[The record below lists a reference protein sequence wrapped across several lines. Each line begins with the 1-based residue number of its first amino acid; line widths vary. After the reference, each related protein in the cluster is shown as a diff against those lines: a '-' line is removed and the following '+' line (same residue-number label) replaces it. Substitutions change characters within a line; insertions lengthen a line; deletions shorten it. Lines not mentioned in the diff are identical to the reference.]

1 MIPVVVLVLLAM
13 VAILAPVIETQPP
26 LKNNIRERL
35 VPPFWASEGNFNHIL
50 GTDNIGRD
58 MWSRLVHGAR
68 ISLIVAGVALVTGTI
83 VGTALGL
90 IAGYFGGLIDE
101 VIMRFVDIWF
111 GLPFILVAMIIAVM
125 LTPSVNTMMGV
136 LALLVWSSYVRYIR
150 AGGTLHKGTRLRVA
164 GASGWRLHISGP
176 DQAHPSGCHQHD
188 SSNRHA
194 SNRPAHLGG
203 GNAELP
209 WGRHPTANSHVGKHG
224 RRRER
229 ISSRRLVGLRLAR
242 DRNLPDSHV
251 AQFSGRLDARQVRPQ
266 IASALSRVGTVGR
279 RQLLWPLLLPHW
291 RMMLLRCQAAL
302 MSTWA
307 GFWIIE

>member
-1 MIPVVVLVLLAM
+1 MTEVSSRAIAGARRKWARPFRALDFLRRWPVIPVVILVLLAM

-35 VPPFWASEGNFNHIL
+35 IPPIWSSGGSFDHIL

-150 AGGTLHKGTRLRVA
+150 AEVLSIRERDYVSLARVA
-164 GASGWRLHISGP
+164 GASTYRVLVRHILPGVINTVLVIATLRTGQLILAEA
-176 DQAHPSGCHQHD
+176 DV
-188 SSNRHA
+188 
-194 SNRPAHLGG
+194 
-203 GNAELP
+203 ELP
-209 WGRHPTANSHVGKHG
+209 GGRHPTANSHMGKQWSPTG
-224 RRRER
+224 ESIFVTPGGSPPCPRSQ
-229 ISSRRLVGLRLAR
+229 SS
-242 DRNLPDSHV
+242 
-251 AQFSGRLDARQVRPQ
+251 
-266 IASALSRVGTVGR
+266 
-279 RQLLWPLLLPHW
+279 
-291 RMMLLRCQAAL
+291 
-302 MSTWA
+302 
-307 GFWIIE
+307 

>member
-1 MIPVVVLVLLAM
+1 MTEVSAGTVTGARRSWARPSRVLNFLRRWPVIPVVVLVLLAM

-35 VPPFWASEGNFNHIL
+35 VPPFWASEGSFNHIL

-150 AGGTLHKGTRLRVA
+150 AEVLSIRERDYVSLARVA
-164 GASGWRLHISGP
+164 GASTLRVLVRHILPGVINTILVIATLRTGQLILAEATLSF
-176 DQAHPSGCHQHD
+176 
-188 SSNRHA
+188 
-194 SNRPAHLGG
+194 LGAG
-203 GNAELP
+203 IP
-209 WGRHPTANSHVGKHG
+209 PPTATWGNMVADG
-224 RRRER
+224 REY
-229 ISSRRLVGLRLAR
+229 LRDAWWVSALPAIAIFLIVMSLNFLGDWMR
-242 DRNLPDSHV
+242 DRFDP
-251 AQFSGRLDARQVRPQ
+251 RL
-266 IASALSRVGTVGR
+266 
-279 RQLLWPLLLPHW
+279 RQL
-291 RMMLLRCQAAL
+291 
-302 MSTWA
+302 
-307 GFWIIE
+307 